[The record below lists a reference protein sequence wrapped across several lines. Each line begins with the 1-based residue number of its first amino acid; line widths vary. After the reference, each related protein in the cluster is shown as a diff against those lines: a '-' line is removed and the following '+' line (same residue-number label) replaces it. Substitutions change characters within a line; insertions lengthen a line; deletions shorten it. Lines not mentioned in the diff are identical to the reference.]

1 MTNDLDLDAL
11 RAELDCFAREQKDGD
26 LSPQQ
31 ERLIADFE
39 EIRDFVD
46 EHGHPPAGI
55 PDADIFERIYFM
67 RLKRMAQM
75 PEAIE
80 LLKPLDTQ
88 GLLETVSSSG
98 SEEPELNVD
107 ALISELTEFRSD
119 DLQTLAHVR
128 PHHERQPAEDVAER
142 HKCPDFEK
150 FEPLFEQVRKELKTG
165 LRETRRF
172 GRDAAIRKGDFFIL
186 HGQIIYVAEEGEE
199 ELRTKTKRPDRRL
212 RVIYDNGMESDILMR
227 SLQRA
232 LYKDRT
238 GRRIIAADAG
248 PLFGAAQEDGDTE
261 TGTIYVVRSKSDHP
275 LVKEYGDLLHK
286 IGVTT
291 GDVRQRLAG
300 AKDDPTFLLADVEL
314 VESWKLA
321 NINPRRLEE
330 IIHRVFAPARVDIE
344 LRDRFGK
351 AVHPREWFLV
361 PLFVIEEAV
370 EHIRDGSITDY
381 IYDPGKACLQKRQ
394 TS

>member
-1 MTNDLDLDAL
+1 MTADDLDAL
-11 RAELDCFAREQKDGD
+11 RAELDSFARKERDCD
-26 LSPQQ
+26 LTPLQ

-39 EIRDFVD
+39 EIQDFVD
-46 EHGHPPAGI
+46 ERGHPPHGT
-55 PDADIFERIYFM
+55 PDADIFERIHFM

-75 PEAIE
+75 PETME
-80 LLKPLDTQ
+80 LLKPLDRQ
-88 GLLETVSSSG
+88 GLLESVTASG
-98 SEEPELNVD
+98 SGEAELD
-107 ALISELTEFRSD
+107 MKALTSELAEFRPD
-119 DLQTLAHVR
+119 ELQTLTHVR
-128 PHHERQPAEDVAER
+128 PHHQRQPAEDVAER
-142 HKCPDFEK
+142 HKCRDFEK
-150 FEPLFEQVRKELKTG
+150 FKPLFEQVRKELKTG

-261 TGTIYVVRSKSDHP
+261 TGTIYVVRSKANHP

-291 GDVRQRLAG
+291 GDVRQRLTG

-330 IIHRVFAPARVDIE
+330 IIHRVFAPARVDMKI
-344 LRDRFGK
+344 RDRFGK
-351 AVHPREWFLV
+351 PVHPREWFLV
-361 PLFVIEEAV
+361 PLFVIEKAV
-370 EHIRDGSITDY
+370 EHIRDGSIADY

-394 TS
+394 S

>member
-11 RAELDCFAREQKDGD
+11 RAELDEFARKERQSD
-26 LSPQQ
+26 LTPLQ
-31 ERLIADFE
+31 ERLVADFE
-39 EIRDFVD
+39 EILDFLE
-46 EHGHPPAGI
+46 EHGHAPRSG
-55 PDADIFERIYFM
+55 PDADIFERIYAL
-67 RLKRMAQM
+67 RLHRMAQL
-75 PEAIE
+75 PEAQE
-80 LLKPLDTQ
+80 LLSPLDSK
-88 GLLETVSSSG
+88 GLLENAQPPTPVG
-98 SEEPELNVD
+98 QKQDIDEL
-107 ALISELTEFRSD
+107 SQELAEFRAEE
-119 DLQTLAHVR
+119 LQKLEHVR
-128 PHHERQPAEDVAER
+128 PQHERQPAEDVAER
-142 HKCPDFEK
+142 RKCSDFEK
-150 FEPLFEQVRKELKTG
+150 FAPLFEQVRKELKTG

-261 TGTIYVVRSKSDHP
+261 TGTIYVVRSKADLP

-314 VESWKLA
+314 VASWKLA

-344 LRDRFGK
+344 IRDRFGK
-351 AVHPREWFLV
+351 TVHPREWFLV

-370 EHIRDGSITDY
+370 ERIRDGSIADY
-381 IYDPGKACLQKRQ
+381 VYDPGKARLQKRQ
-394 TS
+394 SS